1 VTRDQS
7 SGVGRLLLVALCL
20 FLVAPHAAPALERA
34 GIGQALREATNRLPR
49 LPQLGPPQPQPDGQ
63 APSPRAHRAV
73 EFALAQQGKPYRWGA
88 EGPVAFDCSGLTWAA
103 YRAAGVQLPR
113 TAAEQ
118 LAGSGPRVTR
128 NRLQPG
134 DLVFFRTNGPT
145 RRHVGL
151 YVGAGRMV
159 EAPNRRA
166 TVRVASI
173 RRPGYLGAVRP
184 APGRGGDR
192 R

>member
-1 VTRDQS
+1 VARDQGP
-7 SGVGRLLLVALCL
+7 GVGGLLLVALCL
-20 FLVAPHAAPALERA
+20 FLLAPHAAPALERA
-34 GIGQALREATNRLPR
+34 GVGQALREATNRLPR
-49 LPQLGPPQPQPDGQ
+49 LPELGRPQPQLDDK
-63 APSPRAHRAV
+63 APSRTARRAV

-88 EGPVAFDCSGLTWAA
+88 EGPDAFDCSGLTWAA

-113 TAAEQ
+113 TAEGQ
-118 LAGSGPRVTR
+118 LAGGGPRVSR
-128 NRLQPG
+128 DQLEPG

-166 TVRVASI
+166 AVRVASI

>member
-1 VTRDQS
+1 
-7 SGVGRLLLVALCL
+7 
-20 FLVAPHAAPALERA
+20 
-34 GIGQALREATNRLPR
+34 
-49 LPQLGPPQPQPDGQ
+49 
-63 APSPRAHRAV
+63 V

-88 EGPVAFDCSGLTWAA
+88 EGPGAFDCSGLTWAA

-113 TAAEQ
+113 TAAGQ
-118 LAGSGPRVTR
+118 LAGGGPEVTR
-128 NRLQPG
+128 DQLQPG

-151 YVGAGRMV
+151 YVGASRMV

-166 TVRVASI
+166 TVRVVSI
-173 RRPGYLGAVRP
+173 RRPGYLGAIRP

>member
-1 VTRDQS
+1 MARDQRP
-7 SGVGRLLLVALCL
+7 GFGGLLLVALCL
-20 FLVAPHAAPALERA
+20 FMVAPHVAPALERA
-34 GIGQALREATNRLPR
+34 GLGQALREATNRLPH
-49 LPQLGPPQPQPDGQ
+49 LPELGRPQPQPDGQ
-63 APSPRAHRAV
+63 VPSPRARRAV

-88 EGPVAFDCSGLTWAA
+88 EGPGAFDCSGLTWAA

-113 TAAEQ
+113 TAAGQ
-118 LAGSGPRVTR
+118 LAGGGPEVTR
-128 NRLQPG
+128 DQLQPG

-151 YVGAGRMV
+151 YVGASRMV

-166 TVRVASI
+166 TVRVVSI
-173 RRPGYLGAVRP
+173 RRPGYLGAIRP

>member
-1 VTRDQS
+1 MARDQGP
-7 SGVGRLLLVALCL
+7 GVGGLLLIALCL
-20 FLVAPHAAPALERA
+20 FLVAPHVAPALERA
-34 GIGQALREATNRLPR
+34 GVGRALREATNRLPR
-49 LPQLGPPQPQPDGQ
+49 LPELGRPQPQPDGQ
-63 APSPRAHRAV
+63 APSPRARRAV
-73 EFALAQQGKPYRWGA
+73 KFALAQQGKPYRWGA
-88 EGPVAFDCSGLTWAA
+88 EGPAAFDCSGLTWAA

-113 TAAEQ
+113 TAAGQ
-118 LAGSGPRVTR
+118 LADGGPRVTR
-128 NRLQPG
+128 GQLWPG

-145 RRHVGL
+145 RHHVGM